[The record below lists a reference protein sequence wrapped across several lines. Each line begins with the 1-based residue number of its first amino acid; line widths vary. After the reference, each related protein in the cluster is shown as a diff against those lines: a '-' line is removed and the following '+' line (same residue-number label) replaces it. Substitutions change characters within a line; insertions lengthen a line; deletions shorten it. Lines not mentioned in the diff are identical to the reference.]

1 MTQGQG
7 RFARRLLLC
16 ASAIFIGNAY
26 AHSLSHDDA
35 VRLAIQRAPMLESQ
49 RLELEAAQSRIDS
62 AGRLPDP
69 EVIVG
74 VDNLPIEGADA
85 YSVGVEPMTMRRI
98 GLMQA
103 FPNASKRAAE
113 RGLAQA
119 QAGRADAALTQANL
133 DVARATSIAWSEL
146 SSASK
151 LVSALQTLIEE
162 AELQARAQRKSLA
175 AGQSSTVD
183 ALNAQSV
190 VVQLKDRLFEA
201 HESEQSARARL
212 EQWTGEDDVSP
223 GESPSMEQLPI
234 ARETLLSSLHRH
246 ALVRALDQQ
255 ILAARSQA
263 DVAKAAKRPDVSVEL
278 AYSKRGA
285 AFADMVSLQFRVGL
299 PVFAAH
305 RQDPE
310 IRAANAEVSG
320 LEAMRESELR
330 MHTAETR
337 SQLASWDAARERL
350 VLLEQE
356 RVPLAQQA
364 TQAAQAAYRA
374 GAGSLRE
381 LIEARIRE
389 ADLLAE
395 RAQIEAR
402 LARAWAYLKYLDS
415 EEDVR

>member
-7 RFARRLLLC
+7 RFACRLLLC
-16 ASAIFIGNAY
+16 ASALFIGDAY
-26 AHSLSHDDA
+26 ARSLSHDDA
-35 VRLAIQRAPMLESQ
+35 VRLAIQRAPMLQSQ
-49 RLELEAAQSRIDS
+49 RSGLEAAQARVES

-69 EVIVG
+69 ELILG
-74 VDNLPIEGADA
+74 LDNVPIEGSSA
-85 YSVGVEPMTMRRI
+85 YSLSDDFMTMRRV
-98 GLMQA
+98 GVMQTL
-103 FPNASKRAAE
+103 PNSSKRAAD

-119 QAGRADAALTQANL
+119 QVDEADAELTQAQL
-133 DVARATSIAWSEL
+133 DVARETSIAWSEL
-146 SSASK
+146 ASAGK
-151 LVSALQTLIEE
+151 LVSALQTLIEQ
-162 AELQARAQRKSLA
+162 AELQAKVQQSSLA
-175 AGQSSTVD
+175 AGQSSTAD

-212 EQWTGEDDVSP
+212 EQWIGEDDVSP
-223 GESPSMEQLPI
+223 GESPSMERLPMP
-234 ARETLLSSLHRH
+234 RETLLSSLHRH
-246 ALVRALDQQ
+246 ALVRTLDQQ
-255 ILAARSQA
+255 IVAARSQA
-263 DVAKAAKRPDVSVEL
+263 DMAKAAKHPDVSVEL
-278 AYSKRGA
+278 AYAKRGA

-320 LEAMRESELR
+320 LEAKRESELR

-337 SQLASWDAARERL
+337 SQLAAWDAARERL
-350 VLLEQE
+350 ILMEQE
-356 RVPLAQQA
+356 RLPLAQQA
-364 TQAAQAAYRA
+364 THAAQAAYGA
-374 GAGSLRE
+374 GAGALRE

-402 LARAWAYLKYLDS
+402 LARAWAFLKYLDS
-415 EEDVR
+415 EEEVR

>member
-1 MTQGQG
+1 
-7 RFARRLLLC
+7 
-16 ASAIFIGNAY
+16 
-26 AHSLSHDDA
+26 
-35 VRLAIQRAPMLESQ
+35 
-49 RLELEAAQSRIDS
+49 
-62 AGRLPDP
+62 
-69 EVIVG
+69 
-74 VDNLPIEGADA
+74 
-85 YSVGVEPMTMRRI
+85 
-98 GLMQA
+98 
-103 FPNASKRAAE
+103 
-113 RGLAQA
+113 
-119 QAGRADAALTQANL
+119 
-133 DVARATSIAWSEL
+133 
-146 SSASK
+146 
-151 LVSALQTLIEE
+151 
-162 AELQARAQRKSLA
+162 
-175 AGQSSTVD
+175 
-183 ALNAQSV
+183 
-190 VVQLKDRLFEA
+190 
-201 HESEQSARARL
+201 
-212 EQWTGEDDVSP
+212 
-223 GESPSMEQLPI
+223 
-234 ARETLLSSLHRH
+234 
-246 ALVRALDQQ
+246 
-255 ILAARSQA
+255 
-263 DVAKAAKRPDVSVEL
+263 
-278 AYSKRGA
+278 
-285 AFADMVSLQFRVGL
+285 MVSLQFRVGL

-364 TQAAQAAYRA
+364 THAAQAAYRA